1 MPALHVAQFNF
12 PPAPAGLGIE
22 ALLERWPSL
31 ADIAEMVA
39 GAGIRVSVLQAALH
53 PERLTRNGIDY
64 RFVDIGKARSADQKA
79 RCFASVLAGMDVDV
93 LHAHGLGFVEEAS
106 AIAGLVS
113 PAAPIVFQDHADR
126 PPRWWRRARHRR
138 CFATASG
145 IAFTSLDQARPFV
158 AAGMFGPSVRLFAIP
173 ESSSR
178 FTPGDRARA
187 RAETGLDGGPCV
199 LSIGRLIRGK
209 DPMTVLDGIALAA
222 ARLPKLQL
230 WCAFGAAPMLSE
242 VRARIEDDPR
252 LAGRVHLL
260 GEVPHARIEMLL
272 RAADLF
278 VSGSRA
284 EGSGYAALEALA
296 CGVTPVLTDIPAF
309 RALTGNGRVG
319 HLWPCGDATR
329 LADEL
334 FLAAT
339 ERASPQQVR
348 AHFDAA
354 LSFEAVGRLWT
365 NAYSQVLDGWRRRAA

>member
-1 MPALHVAQFNF
+1 
-12 PPAPAGLGIE
+12 
-22 ALLERWPSL
+22 
-31 ADIAEMVA
+31 
-39 GAGIRVSVLQAALH
+39 
-53 PERLTRNGIDY
+53 
-64 RFVDIGKARSADQKA
+64 
-79 RCFASVLAGMDVDV
+79 
-93 LHAHGLGFVEEAS
+93 
-106 AIAGLVS
+106 
-113 PAAPIVFQDHADR
+113 
-126 PPRWWRRARHRR
+126 
-138 CFATASG
+138 
-145 IAFTSLDQARPFV
+145 
-158 AAGMFGPSVRLFAIP
+158 
-173 ESSSR
+173 
-178 FTPGDRARA
+178 
-187 RAETGLDGGPCV
+187 
-199 LSIGRLIRGK
+199 
-209 DPMTVLDGIALAA
+209 
-222 ARLPKLQL
+222 
-230 WCAFGAAPMLSE
+230 
-242 VRARIEDDPR
+242 
-252 LAGRVHLL
+252 L

>member
-1 MPALHVAQFNF
+1 MAALHVAQLNF

-39 GAGIRVSVLQAALH
+39 GAGIRVSVLQAASHAEHIL
-53 PERLTRNGIDY
+53 RDGVDY
-64 RFVDIGKARSADQKA
+64 RLVDVAEARSAEA
-79 RCFASVLAGMDVDV
+79 RGRRFASALANMGVDV
-93 LHAHGLGFVEEAS
+93 LHAHGLGFVEEAT
-106 AIAGLVS
+106 ATAARLS
-113 PAAPIVFQDHADR
+113 PPAPIVFQDHAGR

-138 CFATASG
+138 GFAMASG
-145 IAFTSLDQARPFV
+145 VAFTSPDQAQPFT
-158 AAGMFGPSVRLFAIP
+158 AAKLFAPATRLFAIP

-178 FTPGDRARA
+178 FSPGERAVA
-187 RAETGLDGGPCV
+187 RAETGLYGNPCV
-199 LSIGRLIRGK
+199 VWVGRLIRGK
-209 DPMTVLDGIALAA
+209 DPMTVLEGVALAA
-222 ARLPKLQL
+222 ARLPDLRL
-230 WCAFGAAPMLSE
+230 WCAFGAAPMLAE
-242 VRARIEDDPR
+242 VRARIAGDPR

-260 GEVPHARIEMLL
+260 GEVPHAHVEALL

-319 HLWPCGDATR
+319 HLWPRGDAVR

-339 ERASPQQVR
+339 GRASPQQVR
-348 AHFDAA
+348 AHFDAT
-354 LSFEAVGRLWT
+354 LSFEAVGRLWAD
-365 NAYSQVLDGWRRRAA
+365 AYARVCDDSRRRAA